1 MKGREMKKHGTNE
14 KNTSTRRDMHMV
26 PLLDE

>member
-1 MKGREMKKHGTNE
+1 MDDREMKKYGTNE
-14 KNTSTRRDMHMV
+14 KNTSTGGDVHMV